1 MSNDTQV
8 ASKTQQHTQVAPVT
22 VSICG
27 STITR
32 VIYKDQPVVTF
43 EMIDRVHGR
52 PEGTAGRNFRA
63 NRERFIEHEDFY
75 RLDSISLDEFRRN
88 NHDVISESAQHAIL
102 ITEMGYLMLVKS
114 FTDDLA
120 WQVQRELV
128 NKYFATPQPTNPPA
142 KILEHAKL
150 NKELMDLFGIQ
161 GNMQTL
167 ALNNAMRKKFGVDL
181 LETWDVGGLQ
191 AETQEQ
197 LLTISDIAERLQMK
211 PRQIN
216 PILTK
221 LGLQTSNR
229 DHKNRLYYELTDK
242 GRKHGTYL
250 DTGKKH
256 SDGTPVRQI
265 KWYGSVVGMA
275 QDYLIGGAAKAPPQQ
290 HDMQII

>member
-1 MSNDTQV
+1 MHDATQV
-8 ASKTQQHTQVAPVT
+8 ASKTQPPTQVASVT
-22 VSICG
+22 ICDKAI
-27 STITR
+27 SR
-32 VIYKDQPVVTF
+32 VVYKEQPVLTF
-43 EMIDRVHGR
+43 ALIDQLHQRV
-52 PEGTAGRNFRA
+52 EGTAADRFKK
-63 NRERFIEHEDFY
+63 NRQRFIENEDFY
-75 RLDSISLDEFRRN
+75 LIDYSKKG
-88 NHDVISESAQHAIL
+88 IL
-102 ITEMGYLMLVKS
+102 YPFGIDIPPRGLIVLTQTGYAMLVKS

-142 KILEHAKL
+142 NEPILEHAKF

-161 GNMQTL
+161 GNMQAL

-181 LETWDVGGLQ
+181 LETWDVGGIK

-197 LLTISDIAERLQMK
+197 LLTVSDIAKRLAQK

-256 SDGTPVRQI
+256 SDGTAVRQI
-265 KWYGSVVGMA
+265 KWYDSVVGMA
-275 QDYLIGGAAKAPPQQ
+275 QDYLIGGTAA
-290 HDMQII
+290 